1 MEPKRPKIE
10 PVHQPVDKAK
20 PTIDMCARSENSLVK
35 CDQSERQGTMHWP
48 IIMEMIVTLSCWVD
62 AK

>member
-35 CDQSERQGTMHWP
+35 CDQSERQGIMH
-48 IIMEMIVTLSCWVD
+48 
-62 AK
+62 